1 MTCDPATRKTNKQT
15 NKQTNKHSS
24 VTYTR
29 VTLIK
34 MAFSEDHGRRIL
46 DQILAS
52 EGLAHIAEN
61 FFDQLD
67 GESLENCELV
77 CKSWRQFII
86 NNGLKFWKKQYLQKL
101 AKPGTDAHR
110 RIKSNPKLFQ
120 LDQSD
125 QEGIFLFLSLIT
137 NNY

>member
-1 MTCDPATRKTNKQT
+1 
-15 NKQTNKHSS
+15 

-110 RIKSNPKLFQ
+110 LIKSNPKLFQ
-120 LDQSD
+120 YFDQ
-125 QEGIFLFLSLIT
+125 GTFHIFTRAALHSALVYHDAAMKSTFLPFLPIY
-137 NNY
+137 NEACH